1 MVRGLLLFVLLFSS
15 AATVRTQ
22 NAANAEFNQ
31 LNAAMLEYYTAGD
44 FEKAHKAADRLVQ
57 MAMQQFGKNELA
69 TARALKNRGVIQNAK
84 GDAEGAE
91 SSFEDAVSIYRKH
104 KDTLSKID
112 GSAFAELL
120 ENLGRVRARKG
131 TLWAEGIFKEALEWR
146 EKSNGPEAI
155 ETATPLANLGDI
167 YFWKRE
173 YKKSAE
179 LFARSLANLAKST
192 KSLKEDITLVYY
204 RTRCSYR
211 KAKLDEDFA
220 ALTSLYGDAAEFA
233 ATVPRTA
240 RLINGGVVN
249 GKARYLAKPIYP
261 DAARDSH
268 SEGIIQVD
276 VLINETGNVISACA
290 VETKQDVALIE
301 VSERAAYK
309 SRFSPTTLDGR
320 PVKVS
325 GRIVY
330 SFKRH

>member
-1 MVRGLLLFVLLFSS
+1 MLILLFSS
-15 AATVRTQ
+15 TATVQPQKVTD
-22 NAANAEFNQ
+22 AEVRQ
-31 LNAAMLEYYTAGD
+31 LNDSMLKSYTAGD
-44 FEKAHKAADRLVQ
+44 FEKAYKAADRLVQ
-57 MAMQQFGKNELA
+57 MATQQFGKNSLA

-91 SSFEDAVSIYRKH
+91 KSFENAVSIYRNH
-104 KDTLSKID
+104 ENSLSKTD

-192 KSLKEDITLVYY
+192 KAPKEDITLVYY

-211 KAKLDEDFA
+211 KAKLDEDFV
-220 ALTSLYGDAAEFA
+220 ALTSLYGDAAEFS

-240 RLINGGVVN
+240 RLINAGVVN
-249 GKARYLAKPIYP
+249 GKALYLAKPIYP
-261 DAARDSH
+261 DAARDAR
-268 SEGIIQVD
+268 SEGTIQVD
-276 VLINETGNVISACA
+276 VLINETGSVISACA

-320 PVKVS
+320 PIKVS

-330 SFKRH
+330 SFKRY